1 MMTAG
6 EICVIITIYDYT
18 VGTDFFKGA
27 VLPMKGKSAVGRISA
42 NEIYCEIISLGRKTK
57 L

>member
-1 MMTAG
+1 MTM
-6 EICVIITIYDYT
+6 
-18 VGTDFFKGA
+18 TDFFKGA

-42 NEIYCEIISLGRKTK
+42 NEIYCEIISLGRKTT

>member
-6 EICVIITIYDYT
+6 KIYVTIIIYDYT
-18 VGTDFFKGA
+18 AGADFFKGA

-42 NEIYCEIISLGRKTK
+42 NEIYCEIISLGRKTT